1 MAPTFPSGIRL
12 FETYTSFLGSYVQT
26 GVVPLSVF
34 NGTHDKFDGK
44 SVVVV
49 NVNIDASAKNY
60 QAFNFA
66 TNSNT
71 HAVFP
76 LVIPSVPEKQ
86 IEPPHDKTSN
96 MACAPSEDSDQP
108 GQTPSLTRVFAVA
121 SGAAK
126 DPSFLHADSEDS
138 VQTGR
143 MPFCWFCHEA
153 AQYYMN
159 RSIAKLINDVCAVL
173 S

>member
-86 IEPPHDKTSN
+86 IEPPHAHPD
-96 MACAPSEDSDQP
+96 
-108 GQTPSLTRVFAVA
+108 PSLRCA
-121 SGAAK
+121 
-126 DPSFLHADSEDS
+126 H
-138 VQTGR
+138 
-143 MPFCWFCHEA
+143 MPFF
-153 AQYYMN
+153 
-159 RSIAKLINDVCAVL
+159 LVL
-173 S
+173 SQGSLLLKELIFDFYLPSLQLVLCRVAAVERLPVHQP